1 MKPYPHQER
10 SIQEILFHLETQ
22 NRVLYCLATGGGKT
36 AVFSFLS
43 KQFIKKTGKKV
54 LIVAHRDELITQTAN
69 TLRTIGVTVET
80 VVASKKS
87 LNHLSQTYVA
97 MIQTL
102 KKRLQKDSDFVR
114 DVGLIIV
121 DEAHLLMH
129 KEIFDY
135 YPDAKIL
142 GVTATPTVLK
152 KINFTKCARCG
163 SIHSEI
169 QKCCN
174 IETFEYTRNFT
185 LSEIYEDI
193 IIGKDIT
200 GLIED
205 GKLVRELVYTTGN
218 LDRST
223 LKVDTKTGDFDNQD
237 EQIEKGIFDVVK
249 NYKEIA
255 FGKKTIVFNS
265 SAKINLL
272 VFEAFQDAGF
282 ENVKIFDSVNDS
294 ENRRSVLEWFKNTP
308 NAILCN
314 VSVFTTGFDEPTVEC
329 VIMNRATL
337 SRALFLQCVGRGGRP
352 CDSIYK
358 PYFTL
363 IDGGG
368 NVEAFGKW
376 SDEIDW
382 KPIFYGTDQ
391 KPKPKKEALDNVK
404 QCVEC
409 GSIHA
414 KNLLECPECGYSEPE
429 RPKTILISNEIAT
442 LKDSI
447 PLPDGNKIVSY
458 SKKLGKDKNFA
469 WTVLQSQILDLFYY
483 HNVTEGNFINTVHNG
498 KFEMSIRNIIK
509 IPYQIIQGS
518 DLDGGVMRTKAYL
531 ANRIKNQLEKHYER
545 NSRTSDP
552 AGSVRVV

>member
-1 MKPYPHQER
+1 MKPYQHQES
-10 SIQEILFHLETQ
+10 SIQEILQHLEIQ

-36 AVFSFLS
+36 AVFSFLA

-54 LIVAHRDELITQTAN
+54 LIVAHREELITQTSA
-69 TLRTIGVTVET
+69 TLRTIGLTVET

-87 LNHLSQTYVA
+87 LNHLSQCYVA

-102 KKRLQKDSDFVR
+102 KKRLQKDPDFVK

-121 DEAHLLMH
+121 DEAHFLMH

-135 YPDAKIL
+135 YPNAKIL

-152 KINFTKCARCG
+152 KVNFTKCARCG
-163 SIHSEI
+163 TIHDTI
-169 QKCCN
+169 TTCCN

-205 GKLVRELVYTTGN
+205 GKLVRELVYTTGS
-218 LDRST
+218 LDRNS
-223 LKVDTKTGDFDNQD
+223 LKVDAKTGDFDNQD

-255 FGKKTIVFNS
+255 FNKKTIIFNS

-272 VFEAFQDAGF
+272 VFEAFRDAGIS
-282 ENVKIFDSVNDS
+282 NVKIFDSVNDS
-294 ENRRSVLEWFKNTP
+294 ENRKKVLEWFKNTP

-314 VSVFTTGFDEPTVEC
+314 VSIFTTGFDEPTVEC

-368 NVEAFGKW
+368 NVDAFGKW
-376 SDEIDW
+376 SDKIEW

-391 KPKPKKEALDNVK
+391 KPKPKKEALENVK
-404 QCVEC
+404 QCSEC
-409 GSIHA
+409 GYIHA
-414 KNLLECPECGYSEPE
+414 KNLLECPECGHYIPHREKLMLVSGEVA
-429 RPKTILISNEIAT
+429 KLI
-442 LKDSI
+442 DSV
-447 PLPDGNKIVSY
+447 PLPDGQKIVHY
-458 SKKLGKDKNFA
+458 CNRLGKDKNFA
-469 WTVLQSQILDLFYY
+469 WTVLQSQVLDLFYY

-509 IPYQIIQGS
+509 TPYVIIKGS
-518 DLDGGVMRTKAYL
+518 ELDGGVLRTKEYL
-531 ANRIKNQLEKHYER
+531 VNKIKTNLEKHYER
-545 NSRTSDP
+545 NSRTNHTTTCL
-552 AGSVRVV
+552 